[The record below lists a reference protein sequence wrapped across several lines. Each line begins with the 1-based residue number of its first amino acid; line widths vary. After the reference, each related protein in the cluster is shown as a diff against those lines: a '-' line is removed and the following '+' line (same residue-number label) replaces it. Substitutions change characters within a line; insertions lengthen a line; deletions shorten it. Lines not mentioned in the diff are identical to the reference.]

1 MAIAGAGIGFVSA
14 LLGIG
19 GGMLMVPAFLGIFM
33 LLDIP
38 TDQRMHVAAGTSL
51 SVMIATSIGSTFSH
65 ARCHDVVWPIV
76 YRTIGG
82 IACGVVAGALLS
94 HRLSGQALSTIF
106 AIVLVVVGGTM
117 IFGFRSTEE
126 RIRRDPG
133 LLRGSIVGS
142 VIGFKSGLLGVGGG
156 ALSVPWLTSTG
167 LPQRLVSGTSSVFT
181 LPAAIVGTISFML
194 MGTTSTDSALIGAV
208 YWPALPIAG
217 TASIVGTRFGAPFSS
232 RVPGRMLRIAFGVMV
247 VLVAV
252 TMLTI

>member
-19 GGMLMVPAFLGIFM
+19 GGMLMVPALLGILM

-38 TDQRMHVAAGTSL
+38 ADHRMHVAAGTSL
-51 SVMIATSIGSTFSH
+51 SVMIATSIGSTLSH
-65 ARCHDVVWPIV
+65 ARRHDVVWPIV

-82 IACGVVAGALLS
+82 IACGVVADALLS
-94 HRLSGQALSTIF
+94 HRLSGHALSTVF

-117 IFGFRSTEE
+117 IFGFRSSEG

-133 LLRGSIVGS
+133 LVRGSIAGS
-142 VIGFKSGLLGVGGG
+142 IIGFKSGLLGVGGG
-156 ALSVPWLTSTG
+156 ALSVPWLTFAG

-194 MGTTSTDSALIGAV
+194 MGPATPDWTLIGAV

-217 TASIVGTRFGAPFSS
+217 GASIAATRFGASLS
-232 RVPGRMLRIAFGVMV
+232 GRVPGRILRIAFGVMV
-247 VLVAV
+247 VLVAI
-252 TMLTI
+252 TMLAS